1 MKFNEIGFSD
11 TLLKNITNAKYE
23 STTGIQENV
32 IPLVL
37 KGKDVVGI
45 AQTGTGKTAAFV
57 LPIIEKLIIINSYIN
72 PNKITM
78 TCHYKNNKTSKMGVS
93 KFIEKQISVIDK
105 IIQIS
110 HKKYDFCNIIAVIRL
125 HLNMNSP

>member
-1 MKFNEIGFSD
+1 
-11 TLLKNITNAKYE
+11 
-23 STTGIQENV
+23 
-32 IPLVL
+32 
-37 KGKDVVGI
+37 
-45 AQTGTGKTAAFV
+45 
-57 LPIIEKLIIINSYIN
+57 
-72 PNKITM
+72 
-78 TCHYKNNKTSKMGVS
+78 MGVS